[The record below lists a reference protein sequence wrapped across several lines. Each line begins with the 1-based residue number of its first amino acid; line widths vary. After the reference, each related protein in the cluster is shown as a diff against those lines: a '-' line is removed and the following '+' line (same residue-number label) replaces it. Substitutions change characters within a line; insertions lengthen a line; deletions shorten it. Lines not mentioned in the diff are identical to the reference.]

1 MSNPCQGNISLFL
14 FIEKK
19 NYLEQHMTKKEKGIL
34 TLSRNEN
41 VSIVLVDRQKD
52 TWSLREYE
60 FEQEN
65 LNNREQAAA

>member
-1 MSNPCQGNISLFL
+1 MPRKYITVSIHR
-14 FIEKK
+14 KK